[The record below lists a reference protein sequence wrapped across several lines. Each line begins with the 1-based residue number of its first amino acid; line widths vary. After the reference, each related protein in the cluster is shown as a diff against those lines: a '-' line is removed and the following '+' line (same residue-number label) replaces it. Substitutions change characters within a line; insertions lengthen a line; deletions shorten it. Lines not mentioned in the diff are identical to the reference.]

1 MKNSILLLIFGAT
14 MLLVS
19 CGLGEGSDVSPIKK
33 GMVKVTILYLNE
45 EGKTFDME
53 YYANNHMPMVADLFG
68 ESLKKFEIDKGI
80 SGRTPEDATPYVA
93 LGYLYFDTL
102 ADYQEAFGSHG
113 SQILEDIPNYTDI
126 QPMIQISEVVQ

>member
-19 CGLGEGSDVSPIKK
+19 FGLGEDADASPIKK
-33 GMVKVTILYLNE
+33 GMVKVTILYPNE

-68 ESLKKFEIDKGI
+68 KSLKKFEIDRGI
-80 SGRTPEDATPYVA
+80 SGRTPEDPIPYIA

-102 ADYQEAFGSHG
+102 VDYQEAFGSHG